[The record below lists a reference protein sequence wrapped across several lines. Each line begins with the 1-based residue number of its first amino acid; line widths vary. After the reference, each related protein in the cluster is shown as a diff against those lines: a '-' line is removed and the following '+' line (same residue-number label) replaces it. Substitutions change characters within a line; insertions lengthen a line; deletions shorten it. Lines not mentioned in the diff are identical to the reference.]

1 MSSQSGKGDKPRSCF
16 SKNYKNN
23 YSQINWKANKK
34 FDKKSKI
41 AHVGFRETEID
52 KKSYPNSKKSM
63 PREQGDAV

>member
-1 MSSQSGKGDKPRSCF
+1 MNSQSGKGDKPRSCF

-34 FDKKSKI
+34 FDKKSKVT
-41 AHVGFRETEID
+41 HVGFRETETD
-52 KKSYPNSKKSM
+52 KKGCPNSQKSM